1 MGKWERR
8 QWAVF
13 HNRETGAWSVTDL
26 YQKRLLAM
34 RQRILAWAEMV
45 KWWRADHPSRMV
57 MVTLTYRRRG
67 DYQAGHIRA
76 YLKAIKQSCGSRL
89 WGWAWVSEVQKRGA
103 VHYHLMLL
111 LQKGTRFPWPDK
123 SGMWPWGMSRVET
136 ARSPYYLV
144 TYVGKAYQKD
154 LSKLPKG
161 CRLYGVSIRFGD
173 EVTQNVYRSM
183 AGLQG
188 SGRGVS
194 DWHYSGA
201 AVTEGYARHVLAQAP
216 LE

>member
-1 MGKWERR
+1 MGEWQRR

-13 HNRETGAWSVTDL
+13 HNWETGEWSVTDL

-45 KWWRADHPSRMV
+45 RLWRLDHEARMV
-57 MVTLTYRRRG
+57 MVTLTYRKKG

-76 YLKAIKQSCGSRL
+76 YLKAIKQSCGSNL

-111 LQKGTRFPWPDK
+111 LKKGSRFPWPDK
-123 SGMWPWGMSRVET
+123 SGMWPWGMSKVET

-144 TYVGKAYQKD
+144 TYVGKSYQKD

-173 EVTQNVYRSM
+173 ADTQKVYRAM

-188 SGRGVS
+188 NGRGES
-194 DWHYSGA
+194 DWRYAGA
-201 AVTEGYARHVLAQAP
+201 AVTEGYARHILAP
-216 LE
+216 GILE